1 MANIVCIDVVI
12 REILDQ
18 GVENMYQLSEN
29 RKTAFLAAVC
39 AVEARAP
46 SFESLMRSTSHSI
59 PKNQTT

>member
-39 AVEARAP
+39 VLSKPERRA
-46 SFESLMRSTSHSI
+46 S
-59 PKNQTT
+59 KV